1 MKLLTGGAEHTQA
14 APHALGFSAA
24 APRLCPMIA
33 NGDLPLVDGDDIDYK
48 DVEIGDQDEQE
59 LAQAIYEAIPTRR

>member
-1 MKLLTGGAEHTQA
+1 MELLTGGAEPTQA
-14 APHALGFSAA
+14 APNAPGFSAA
-24 APRLCPMIA
+24 PPHLCPMIA

-59 LAQAIYEAIPTRR
+59 LA